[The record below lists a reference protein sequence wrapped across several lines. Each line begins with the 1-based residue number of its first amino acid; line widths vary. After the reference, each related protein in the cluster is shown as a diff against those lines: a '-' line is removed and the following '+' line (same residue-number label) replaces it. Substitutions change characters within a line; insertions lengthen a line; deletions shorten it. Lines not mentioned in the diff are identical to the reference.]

1 MKLEENPTQW
11 INLQLTMKI
20 PFFGKKKAVT
30 KVGANALWDA
40 ANKDAVEEALD
51 KSPATPE
58 NIVIQGR
65 KEIINPTPTEVSA
78 AVLSKAE
85 SRKIAMQKAE
95 EIFSDEKKPRDHF
108 GIRTVKVLQ
117 QSVEDRF
124 SVMNETIQ
132 DVCKGNLTSLV
143 IYGTAGIGKSH
154 SVKKALEENNLEE
167 GKDWT
172 LLTSKCTPA
181 ALYETALRYRH
192 EGNIII
198 LDDVNFE
205 GKTKGKDMW
214 ELVKAMTDT
223 YPTRTVASATKGSNM
238 ELVGSPDEAEDFL
251 KKQKG
256 TKENKIPTMFGYRGR
271 LIVITNLPEKFFDDA
286 YLSRSVTV
294 PLFLTESEKI
304 EHMRNILRDIQPQ
317 MDLFLKEE
325 VLNALKAQHEED
337 LELNRIAGTENLSR
351 TQFDLRTLGLALEMA
366 ERDTNWRKRL
376 HLL

>member
-1 MKLEENPTQW
+1 
-11 INLQLTMKI
+11 MKI

-58 NIVIQGR
+58 NIVIQAR
-65 KEIINPTPTEVSA
+65 KEIINPTPTPTEVSA

-205 GKTKGKDMW
+205 GKAKGKDMW

-337 LELNRIAGTENLSR
+337 LELNRIAGTESLSR

>member
-1 MKLEENPTQW
+1 
-11 INLQLTMKI
+11 
-20 PFFGKKKAVT
+20 
-30 KVGANALWDA
+30 
-40 ANKDAVEEALD
+40 
-51 KSPATPE
+51 
-58 NIVIQGR
+58 
-65 KEIINPTPTEVSA
+65 
-78 AVLSKAE
+78 
-85 SRKIAMQKAE
+85 
-95 EIFSDEKKPRDHF
+95 
-108 GIRTVKVLQ
+108 
-117 QSVEDRF
+117 
-124 SVMNETIQ
+124 
-132 DVCKGNLTSLV
+132 
-143 IYGTAGIGKSH
+143 
-154 SVKKALEENNLEE
+154 
-167 GKDWT
+167 
-172 LLTSKCTPA
+172 
-181 ALYETALRYRH
+181 
-192 EGNIII
+192 
-198 LDDVNFE
+198 
-205 GKTKGKDMW
+205 
-214 ELVKAMTDT
+214 
-223 YPTRTVASATKGSNM
+223 M
-238 ELVGSPDEAEDFL
+238 ELVGSPDEAENFL